1 MSTDAMKSIC
11 VDLFILQCMRQSL
24 RCFDFKH
31 KIINSISF
39 DFRKVRQ
46 TFAYIDL
53 RTVCGHPIGLE
64 HSVCDD
70 IPGVRMRAGAR
81 QSPLQLQKRLD
92 CTVTVYT
99 GIIYSYGQVLFHYS
113 QVLTA

>member
-1 MSTDAMKSIC
+1 MICWFSVVSTDAMKSIC

-53 RTVCGHPIGLE
+53 LTVCGHPIGLE

-99 GIIYSYGQVLFHYS
+99 GIRSEERR
-113 QVLTA
+113 